1 VKQKAFIYFVLS
13 LVLVPAAAL
22 SKSHTLNEEGAPPAR
37 EASMA
42 LSRFSHMHKLVRV
55 LRLQKPS
62 SLNMSQTKPNLWTC
76 LAVVDGQVFFTLEKK
91 GQIWEVRDLTIP
103 LTSQEVMTTGGQRF
117 VSEKDAWLQGSSDFA
132 EEITA
137 RGLVPYKINWLRLV
151 ASPRHGF
158 ELIYKHPKNAA
169 SKLRLIYRTSDLS
182 LVLYSKDPD
191 GSPIKGLSLPGSM
204 PRHIEPI
211 DVKSGEDSESSP
223 FPTLAQASSAGVCL
237 AGLGAVAFLLISS
250 VTQSIKVQKLIQK

>member
-1 VKQKAFIYFVLS
+1 MKQKAFIYFVLS
-13 LVLVPAAAL
+13 LVLVPAATL

-42 LSRFSHMHKLVRV
+42 LSRFSQQHRLVRV
-55 LRLQKPS
+55 LRHQKPS
-62 SLNMSQTKPNLWTC
+62 SLNLSQSQSNLWTG
-76 LAVVDGQVFFTLEKK
+76 LAIVDGQVFFTLEKRGK
-91 GQIWEVRDLTIP
+91 TWEIRDLTIP
-103 LTSQEVMTTGGQRF
+103 LNSQEVMATSGQRF
-117 VSEKDAWLQGSSDFA
+117 VSEKDAWQQGSSDFA
-132 EEITA
+132 EEIAA
-137 RGLVPYKINWLRLV
+137 RGLVPYKINWLRLS
-151 ASPRHGF
+151 ASTKHGF

-211 DVKSGEDSESSP
+211 EVDAGQDSENGP
-223 FPTLAQASSAGVCL
+223 FPTLAQASSTGFCL
-237 AGLGAVAFLLISS
+237 AGLGAIAFLLISS